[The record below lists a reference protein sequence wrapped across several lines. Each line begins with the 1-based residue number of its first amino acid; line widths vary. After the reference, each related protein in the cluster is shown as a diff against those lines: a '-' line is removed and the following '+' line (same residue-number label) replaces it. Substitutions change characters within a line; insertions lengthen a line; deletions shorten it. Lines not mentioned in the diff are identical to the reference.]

1 MARLRRTM
9 PAGDPDDITRASWYS
24 RAMEPYQQAFIE
36 LLVRHE
42 VLRFGDFTLK
52 SGRRSPYFVN
62 AGQFRTG
69 AAISGLG
76 RAYAE
81 RLHRAG
87 LRCDLLF
94 GPSYKGVPL
103 AVATAI
109 AMAELGHD
117 APFCFDRKE
126 RKDHGEG
133 GWFVGTAPQA
143 GMRVVIVDDVITSGK
158 SIHESV
164 ELLRRT
170 ADVQIAGVVV
180 AVDRQERGT
189 GERTTLA
196 ELQAELGVP
205 VCPIVTIREVIE
217 HLHGR
222 EVDGVRVIDDERRAA
237 MAAHLAAFGGT
248 A

>member
-1 MARLRRTM
+1 MARPSM
-9 PAGDPDDITRASWYS
+9 Q
-24 RAMEPYQQAFIE
+24 PYQQAFIE

-69 AAISGLG
+69 AAIAGLG
-76 RAYAE
+76 RAYAAC
-81 RLHRAG
+81 LRAAA
-87 LRCDLLF
+87 LPCDLLF
-94 GPSYKGVPL
+94 GPAYKGVPL

-109 AMAELGHD
+109 ALSELGQD

-126 RKDHGEG
+126 QKDHGEG
-133 GWFVGTAPQA
+133 GWFVGTTPQA

-164 ELLRRT
+164 ALLRRT
-170 ADVQIAGVVV
+170 AAVEIAGVVV

-189 GERTTLA
+189 GERSTLA
-196 ELQAELGVP
+196 ELQDELKAP
-205 VCPIVTIREVIE
+205 VMPIVTIREVIH

-222 EVDGVRVIDDERRAA
+222 EVDGRVLLDDERRAA
-237 MAAHLAAFGGT
+237 MEAHLAAHGARG
-248 A
+248 

>member
-1 MARLRRTM
+1 
-9 PAGDPDDITRASWYS
+9 
-24 RAMEPYQQAFIE
+24 METYQQAFIE

-62 AGQFRTG
+62 AGQLRTG
-69 AAISGLG
+69 AAIAGLG
-76 RAYAE
+76 RAYAACLQRSE
-81 RLHRAG
+81 

-109 AMAELGHD
+109 ALSELGHD

-126 RKDHGEG
+126 QKDHGEG

-158 SIHESV
+158 SILESV
-164 ELLRRT
+164 ALLRRT

-180 AVDRQERGT
+180 AVDRQERGS
-189 GERTTLA
+189 GDRTTLA
-196 ELQAELGVP
+196 ELRDELGAP
-205 VCPIVTIREVIE
+205 VHAIVTIREVAT

-222 EVDGVRVIDDERRAA
+222 AVAGQVVIDDERHAA
-237 MAAHLAAFGGT
+237 IAAHLAEYGPRR
-248 A
+248 

>member
-1 MARLRRTM
+1 
-9 PAGDPDDITRASWYS
+9 
-24 RAMEPYQQAFIE
+24 MEPYQQAFIE

-81 RLHRAG
+81 CLSRAA

-109 AMAELGHD
+109 AMAGLGLD

-126 RKDHGEG
+126 HKDHGEG

-164 ELLRRT
+164 DLLRRT

-180 AVDRQERGT
+180 AVDRQERGA

-196 ELQAELGVP
+196 ELQSELGVP
-205 VCPIVTIREVIE
+205 VHPIVTIRDIIG

-222 EVDGVRVIDDERRAA
+222 EIDGAVLIDDARRQA
-237 MAAHLAAFGGT
+237 MEAHLATHGGT

>member
-1 MARLRRTM
+1 
-9 PAGDPDDITRASWYS
+9 
-24 RAMEPYQQAFIE
+24 MESYQQAFIE

-81 RLHRAG
+81 CLRRAG

-109 AMAELGHD
+109 AMAGLGDD

-126 RKDHGEG
+126 HKEHGEG

-158 SIHESV
+158 SIHESI

-180 AVDRQERGT
+180 AVDRQERGR
-189 GERTTLA
+189 GEQTTLA
-196 ELQAELGVP
+196 ELQSELGVP
-205 VCPIVTIREVIE
+205 VHPIVTIREVIA
-217 HLHGR
+217 HLHRR
-222 EVDGVRVIDDERRAA
+222 ELGGAVLIDDERRAA
-237 MAAHLAAFGGT
+237 MEAHLTAFGG
-248 A
+248 AA

>member
-1 MARLRRTM
+1 MAAL
-9 PAGDPDDITRASWYS
+9 
-24 RAMEPYQQAFIE
+24 AMEPYQQAFIE

-69 AAISGLG
+69 AAIAGLG
-76 RAYAE
+76 RAYAACL
-81 RLHRAG
+81 RRAG
-87 LRCDLLF
+87 LPCDLVF

-109 AMAELGHD
+109 ALSELGHD

-126 RKDHGEG
+126 QKDHGEG
-133 GWFVGTAPQA
+133 GWFVGTTPQD

-164 ELLRRT
+164 ALLRRT

-189 GERTTLA
+189 GERSTLA
-196 ELQAELGVP
+196 ELQDELGAP
-205 VCPIVTIREVIE
+205 VRPDRHHPRGHRITSTAARSTAASSSTTSAAPPWRPTSPA
-217 HLHGR
+217 LPS
-222 EVDGVRVIDDERRAA
+222 IDDDTCFAVIR
-237 MAAHLAAFGGT
+237 
-248 A
+248 